1 MRRFL
6 CESGGVKRFNESS
19 LLLCCGFAPWCCLFG
34 AFWLQNTPSSTAP
47 QLKRQTYPPH
57 CRTASIQASHQDT
70 AALFALSVIQSAV
83 VFSFFGLLYLHL
95 SISSP
100 PRFIRRLS
108 PRPRRDRGMTQ
119 TQERSSSH
127 YPEDYSDSPP
137 CVEEELQ
144 GKTFKHAKVRV
155 QQNPLPELKPCW
167 KGVWNNNEYRFGAVQ
182 WARREN
188 GNRQGERIRI
198 LLVEAVCCW

>member
-83 VFSFFGLLYLHL
+83 VFSFFGLLYLHH

-100 PRFIRRLS
+100 HALLEDWRLVLVATEEWLKRRKRALPITRRITLILHRASKKNYKEKHSNMPKSGSNKIHSPSLS
-108 PRPRRDRGMTQ
+108 PA
-119 TQERSSSH
+119 ERECEITMSTGLGQ
-127 YPEDYSDSPP
+127 YNE
-137 CVEEELQ
+137 Q
-144 GKTFKHAKVRV
+144 GGRM
-155 QQNPLPELKPCW
+155 EIGRE
-167 KGVWNNNEYRFGAVQ
+167 KGLEYY
-182 WARREN
+182 
-188 GNRQGERIRI
+188 
-198 LLVEAVCCW
+198 